1 MMSYSGAL
9 AHRAWLMA
17 HGFRHSSRT
26 IVDTLPSMKRF
37 LLIFAIAAMAL
48 YGLDFLSVKLRI
60 PRRDTFGSITVHT
73 YYNVKLKNGKFE
85 YDYAGDHQEDCSNS
99 VFPQMG
105 VKPCWYLARH
115 TDQEIKIDSGNP
127 NNPHIF

>member
-1 MMSYSGAL
+1 
-9 AHRAWLMA
+9 
-17 HGFRHSSRT
+17 
-26 IVDTLPSMKRF
+26 MKRF
-37 LLIFAIAAMAL
+37 LLIFATAALLL

-60 PRRDTFGSITVHT
+60 PHRDTFGSITVHT

-99 VFPQMG
+99 LFPQMG
-105 VKPCWYLARH
+105 VQPCWYLARH
-115 TDQEIKIDSGNP
+115 TDQEIEIDSGNP